1 MANVTITQ
9 VQLIAETNNSN
20 IPVNYYYS
28 LASASN
34 MYIDAINILSVGYVW
49 DPVAHVYISGIVQM
63 YIAGIPTPIY
73 STNTYASIVTY
84 MNS

>member
-9 VQLIAETNNSN
+9 VQLTAETNNSN
-20 IPVNYYYS
+20 TPVNYYYS
-28 LASASN
+28 LASESN

-49 DPVAHVYISGIVQM
+49 DTVANAYISGIVQI